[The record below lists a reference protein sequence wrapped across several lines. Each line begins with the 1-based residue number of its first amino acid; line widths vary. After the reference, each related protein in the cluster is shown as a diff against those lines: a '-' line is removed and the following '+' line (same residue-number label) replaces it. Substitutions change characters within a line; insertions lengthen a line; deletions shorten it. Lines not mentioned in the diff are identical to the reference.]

1 MNHLEREVLN
11 PIVAANDDNLQ
22 RGFGIKLLATLFG
35 RVPVFAI
42 EARRPVMSLDE
53 PLLELDPLGLLL
65 LGLRSH
71 NP

>member
-1 MNHLEREVLN
+1 MNHLERDVLK

-22 RGFGIKLLATLFG
+22 RGLGVKLLATLFG

-42 EARRPVMSLDE
+42 EARRPVMMQDD

-65 LGLRSH
+65 LGSRSH